1 MSGLCQA
8 LRRKVASEKFVRD
21 VAQIL
26 LGWAAI
32 GILFASV
39 NKLTSLPLTE
49 GQLIIG
55 LLATFSVSLQLM
67 ILGILATPGR
77 VAPSE
82 KQ

>member
-1 MSGLCQA
+1 MSRFGQA
-8 LRRKVASEKFVRD
+8 LRRKVTSEKFVKD
-21 VAQIL
+21 AVQVL

-32 GILFASV
+32 GILVASV

-49 GQLIIG
+49 GELLIGI
-55 LLATFSVSLQLM
+55 LATFAVSLQLM